1 MEVQQTKTLLED
13 LKSFISDT
21 IQESD
26 VPGTAVAI
34 VKDDQVIFAE
44 GFGYRSLTSKEEVT
58 RETVFPIASMSKSFT
73 TAALGVLAD
82 QKKINWDEPVRKVY
96 SEFRLMDSYATEKA
110 TLRDLAAHRTGLP
123 RHELVWYSSKSITK
137 KEITDRLAY
146 LQPFTEL
153 RTTYQYQNML
163 YTTLGNIIE
172 RVTNV
177 RWDQFVQEHLL
188 DKIGMKST
196 SFLKDETRHKRN
208 YALPYAKIKGEVKE
222 IPFHADNEP
231 EAAGSIESNVLDIAQ
246 WLLLHMKKGNINGE
260 QILSSEEMEK
270 LHSPQ
275 IVMSEAQIFPFDEM
289 LHPAYCLG
297 WMTRVYRGRREVHHG
312 GNINGFT
319 SFMSFLPKE
328 GIGVVVL
335 TNLNGNFYPSA
346 LTYEIYDRLL
356 SLQPIDWVSRFN
368 DRLRELQK
376 LEEKAKQEIRSKQI
390 LQTTP
395 SHSLNEYAGTYV
407 HKGYGTVSVSVAD
420 DQLNIQLNDMTSK
433 TTHYHY
439 NSFLVEMHHS
449 CFEFVF
455 VANFNANQDG
465 KIHSVSLKLDG
476 SPGVDEIQFV
486 RQLT

>member
-1 MEVQQTKTLLED
+1 MQQTKTLLEE
-13 LKSFISDT
+13 LKSFISDK

-34 VKDDQVIFAE
+34 VKDDKVIFAE
-44 GFGYRSLTSKEEVT
+44 GFGYRNLTSKEEVT
-58 RETVFPIASMSKSFT
+58 SETVFPIASMSKSFT

-96 SEFRLMDSYATEKA
+96 PEFRLMDSYATEKA
-110 TLRDLAAHRTGLP
+110 TLRDLASHRTGLA
-123 RHELVWYSSKSITK
+123 RHELVWFSSKSITK

-153 RTTYQYQNML
+153 RTTYQYQNMM
-163 YTTLGNIIE
+163 YTTLGNVIE

-177 RWDQFVQEHLL
+177 RWDKFVQEHLL
-188 DKIGMKST
+188 DKMGMKST
-196 SFLKDETRHKRN
+196 SFLDEQRHNGN
-208 YALPYAKIKGEVKE
+208 YALPYAKIKGQLKE
-222 IPFHADNEP
+222 IPFHAENEP
-231 EAAGSIESNVLDIAQ
+231 EAAGSIKSNVLDIAQ
-246 WLLLHMKKGNINGE
+246 WLLLHMKQGNMNGE
-260 QILSSEEMEK
+260 QILSQQEMEN

-275 IVMSEAQIFPFDEM
+275 IVMSEADIFPFDEM
-289 LHPAYCLG
+289 LHAAYCLG

-319 SFMSFLPKE
+319 SFMSFLPQE

-335 TNLNGNFYPSA
+335 TNLNSNFYPSA
-346 LTYEIYDRLL
+346 ITYEIYDRLL

-368 DRLRELQK
+368 NRLQYFQE
-376 LEEKAKQEIRSKQI
+376 LEEKAKQEIHSKQI

-407 HKGYGTVSVSVAD
+407 HKGYGTVTVSVAG
-420 DQLNIQLNDMTSK
+420 DQLNIQLNDMTST

-439 NSFLVEMHHS
+439 NSFLMEIHHS

-455 VANFNANQDG
+455 LANFNANQDG
-465 KIHSVSLKLDG
+465 NIHSVCLHLDG
-476 SPGVDEIQFV
+476 SPGVDEIKFV